1 MMLSIAECCLKLHT
15 TVGIGEVGKALF
27 CRSHTTDARLCKNDE
42 DMFFSP
48 HFANA
53 VVIGSA
59 RAIDYQGLK
68 INLVVSFIYRIFI
81 V

>member
-1 MMLSIAECCLKLHT
+1 
-15 TVGIGEVGKALF
+15 
-27 CRSHTTDARLCKNDE
+27 
-42 DMFFSP
+42 MFFSP

-59 RAIDYQGLK
+59 RAIDYQRLK